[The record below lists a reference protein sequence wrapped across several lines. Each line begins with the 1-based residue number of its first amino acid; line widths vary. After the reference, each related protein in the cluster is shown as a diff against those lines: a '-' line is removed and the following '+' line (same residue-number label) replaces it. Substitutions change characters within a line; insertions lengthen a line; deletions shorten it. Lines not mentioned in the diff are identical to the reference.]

1 MAGSSDILMMLI
13 KTGSSSGMPAEGQTM
28 LNRADNMLTLPGKPA
43 FKHGEFFELES
54 FSLTHS
60 SPSQDATTDGN
71 KNITV
76 KVEGGDKKGSPG
88 VGSATRTGRDTK
100 WLPGHLQQVTCVRQ
114 LDLAS
119 SELFAQVGKDAAFA
133 SAAIVRRKIVGG
145 LPSAD
150 GNLMGY
156 FRLDFKEVTITE
168 VGWSA
173 DEDGVKETL
182 MFVCKTAEVVYRQQ
196 SHTGEMTKIF
206 PPGKWP

>member
-1 MAGSSDILMMLI
+1 LS
-13 KTGSSSGMPAEGQTM
+13 
-28 LNRADNMLTLPGKPA
+28 
-43 FKHGEFFELES
+43 
-54 FSLTHS
+54 
-60 SPSQDATTDGN
+60 
-71 KNITV
+71 
-76 KVEGGDKKGSPG
+76 
-88 VGSATRTGRDTK
+88 RDTK

-133 SAAIVRRKIVGG
+133 SAAIIRRKIVGG

-156 FRLDFKEVTITE
+156 FRLDFTTVTIVDVNWT
-168 VGWSA
+168 A

-182 MFVCKTAEVVYRQQ
+182 QFVCQAAEVVYRQQ
-196 SHTGEMTKIF
+196 SHTGEMAKIF